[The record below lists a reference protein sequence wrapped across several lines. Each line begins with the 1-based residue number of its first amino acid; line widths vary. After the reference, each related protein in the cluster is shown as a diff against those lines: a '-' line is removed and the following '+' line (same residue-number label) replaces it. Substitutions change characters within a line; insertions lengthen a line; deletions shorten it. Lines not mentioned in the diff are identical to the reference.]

1 MKSSEEIM
9 EILEAYDLTGG
20 FARRRPRWPGVITR
34 PSRTMSALRDAGQ
47 RAGSSV
53 RSGRW

>member
-20 FARRRPRWPGVITR
+20 FRGELLTANGEIVMNR
-34 PSRTMSALRDAGQ
+34 
-47 RAGSSV
+47 
-53 RSGRW
+53 